1 MSGMGRRRRGGGG
14 AKRNAA
20 ETYMPLLAAFW
31 LGTAPAACGAAPQD
45 PAQVSAAVQRA
56 ALAIAPPNSNIVVG
70 PASGAQ
76 YMPACQ
82 GPLDVLISGQAPY
95 EQAAVHCPN
104 PAWVLYLTVNVAQSQ
119 MVEVAARPIAAGQ
132 TIGPGDISLEAKPVA
147 LFAGRQVYYD
157 AAQLVGANATMAL
170 SKDMIVTSGDISEP
184 VIVTAGQTA
193 SVEVISGGVQVSID
207 AVASETGR
215 IGDTVLFTNPSSGR
229 RFSATITAGG
239 PVVTISQ

>member
-1 MSGMGRRRRGGGG
+1 MSGTGFFAGSM
-14 AKRNAA
+14 KTTLLLLVAA
-20 ETYMPLLAAFW
+20 GLPAMAQAA
-31 LGTAPAACGAAPQD
+31 AAPQD

-70 PASGAQ
+70 PVNGAQ
-76 YMPACQ
+76 YMQACQ
-82 GPLDVLISGQAPY
+82 GPLNVLISGQAPY

-119 MVEVAARPIAAGQ
+119 MVEVAAGPIAAGQ
-132 TIGPGDISLEAKPVA
+132 AIGPGDIKLEAKPVA
-147 LFAGRQVYYD
+147 LFAGRQVYYN
-157 AAQLVGANATMAL
+157 AAQLVGADASMSL
-170 SKDMIVTSGDISEP
+170 SKGMIITGDDVSEP
-184 VIVTAGQTA
+184 VIVTAGQTT

-229 RFSATITAGG
+229 RFSATITADG
-239 PVVTISQ
+239 PVVKITP